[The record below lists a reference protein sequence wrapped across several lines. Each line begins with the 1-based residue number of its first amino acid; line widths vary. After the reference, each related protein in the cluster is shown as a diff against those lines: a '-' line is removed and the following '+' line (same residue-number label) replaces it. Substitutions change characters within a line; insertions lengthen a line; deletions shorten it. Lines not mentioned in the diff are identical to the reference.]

1 MHLHCVPDT
10 EIHIVQL
17 CLCMNC
23 RISDCLQRVVSILCL
38 NLQALMNFRRKS
50 TVGWSIGN
58 ILLDFTGGIL
68 SITQMFLIAYNTGM
82 LTDNFSTVVQIGI
95 QSVEKSLPKS
105 LRETIA
111 GSVISLNNEQT
122 TVFAVVRCLKVSDC
136 IQKPAHPST
145 PSGIGNE

>member
-1 MHLHCVPDT
+1 
-10 EIHIVQL
+10 
-17 CLCMNC
+17 
-23 RISDCLQRVVSILCL
+23 
-38 NLQALMNFRRKS
+38 MNFRRKS